1 MKEAYNQIEAWIGRV
16 GNHIDGQTL
25 LEFLRGGAAMQ
36 CVPSIDLLAILAGKA
51 KLDPATI
58 SLHPNGC
65 HDACYHLAVLKKVLN
80 PANSDACC
88 RNTNK
93 CSE

>member
-51 KLDPATI
+51 ILPF
-58 SLHPNGC
+58 
-65 HDACYHLAVLKKVLN
+65 
-80 PANSDACC
+80 
-88 RNTNK
+88 
-93 CSE
+93 